1 MFITVISKIAN
12 IGISSAVS
20 RILVSKTPIR
30 DRIIFGTCEAIG
42 LAFATMMIG
51 DKVEEYSKEKM
62 NEWKSSF
69 RLEIIKPEEV
79 KDAGPNEEESEIE
92 DADISEEFD
101 KEEQDG

>member
-20 RILVSKTPIR
+20 RVLISKTPIR
-30 DRIIFGTCEAIG
+30 DRVILGTCEVIG

-62 NEWKSSF
+62 NEWKSSVK
-69 RLEIIKPEEV
+69 LEIIKPEDV
-79 KDAGPNEEESEIE
+79 KDAGPKEEEPEME